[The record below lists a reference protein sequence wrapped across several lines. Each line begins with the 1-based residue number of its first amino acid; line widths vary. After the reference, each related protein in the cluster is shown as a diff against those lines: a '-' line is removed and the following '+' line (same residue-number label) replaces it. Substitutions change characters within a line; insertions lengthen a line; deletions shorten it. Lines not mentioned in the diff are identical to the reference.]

1 MHFQEQHILP
11 IMRSIIICSW
21 TRAGIITS
29 TQDLWRTTAEAT
41 KDVLEANGKTVI
53 FRAIEP
59 TVEGYEVRVSAHVWY
74 IAVFHAIE
82 PRVEGYEVRV
92 SAHVWYIVVFH
103 AIKPTVEGYEV
114 WFSARVIYRNL
125 PCNRAH
131 SRGLWGEGFNTC
143 VIYNRL
149 PCYRA
154 QSRGLWGEGFSTCS
168 NNSSSSML

>member
-1 MHFQEQHILP
+1 MNFQEQHILP

-82 PRVEGYEVRV
+82 PRVEGYEV
-92 SAHVWYIVVFH
+92 
-103 AIKPTVEGYEV
+103 
-114 WFSARVIYRNL
+114 WFSARVIYRHL

-131 SRGLWGEGFNTC
+131 SRGLWGEGFSTC